1 MIVINQR
8 INELVNILNEASK
21 NYYELDNPTI
31 TDQEYDD
38 LYRELEN
45 LEKKY
50 PELIPDNSPTK
61 RVGGKVIDEFSKV
74 EHTVPMMSLGDIFNE
89 EEVREFDSRVKK
101 TISNPTYVCE
111 LKIDGLSVSLLYQN
125 GKLIR
130 GATRGNGV
138 VGEDI
143 THNVETIKN
152 IPLNIDFKDE
162 IEVRGEIYMPKK
174 SFLKLN
180 EERRKNNEVEFA
192 NPRNAAAGSV
202 RQLDSSIAAK
212 RNLSTFIYHLPESNK
227 YNIKYHH
234 EALKFMK
241 ELGFNVNSSI
251 KLCNNIDEVIDYI
264 NYWTK
269 ERPNLPYEIDGIV
282 IKVDNLSD
290 QEKLGF
296 TARTPK
302 WAIAYKFPAEEVLTK
317 LTDIEFCV
325 GRTGKITPRADLNP
339 VHVAGSVIRS
349 VTLHNE
355 DYIKEKGIMIND
367 TVVIHKAGDVI
378 PEVVRVEVSRRNGT
392 EIPFKMIKNC
402 PICGSTLEK
411 KEGEANYFCTNP
423 KCDARKIE
431 GLIHFASRDTMN
443 IEGFGDEIVEDF
455 FNMGYLKSIPDF
467 YKLDSKKQEL
477 MELEGF
483 GTKSINNLL
492 DSINRSK
499 DNSLEQLL
507 FALGIRHVGK
517 KTAKIIACHF
527 KTIDNIISSSKE
539 EIESINDIGSI
550 IASSVYEYFKNEDN
564 LNMINELKEI
574 GMNMTYIGSSIEEKE
589 DFLNKTFVLTGTL
602 TKMGRNEAS
611 ELIEAKGGKVTS
623 SVTKKTSVVIVGD
636 SPGSKYDK
644 AISLGIT
651 IWNEDEFINHLD

>member
-1 MIVINQR
+1 M
-8 INELVNILNEASK
+8 ELVNILNEASK
-21 NYYELDNPTI
+21 NYYELDMPTI

-50 PELIPDNSPTK
+50 PELIPSNSPTK

-74 EHTVPMMSLGDIFNE
+74 EHNVPMMSLGDIFNE
-89 EEVREFDSRVKK
+89 DEVREFDQRVKK
-101 TISNPTYVCE
+101 TISNPNYVCE
-111 LKIDGLSVSLLYQN
+111 LKIDGLSVSLLYKD
-125 GKLIR
+125 GKLVR

-143 THNVETIKN
+143 IHNVETIKN
-152 IPLNIDFKDE
+152 IPLSIDFKDE

-180 EERRKNNEVEFA
+180 EERKNNNEALFA

-212 RNLSTFIYHLPESNK
+212 RNLSTFIYHLPLSNK
-227 YNIKYHH
+227 YGIKYHH
-234 EALKFMK
+234 EALDFMK
-241 ELGFNVNSSI
+241 SLGFNVNPSI
-251 KLCNNIDEVIDYI
+251 KVCNNIDEVIDYI
-264 NYWTK
+264 EYWTK

-339 VHVAGSVIRS
+339 VHVAGSVISS

-378 PEVVRVEVSRRNGT
+378 PEVVRVEVSRRNGR
-392 EIPFKMIKNC
+392 EIPFKMITNC
-402 PICGSTLEK
+402 PICGSILEK

-467 YKLDSKKQEL
+467 YKLYTKTQEL

-483 GTKSINNLL
+483 GMKSINNLL
-492 DSINRSK
+492 DSIEKSK
-499 DNSLEQLL
+499 NNSLELLL
-507 FALGIRHVGK
+507 FAL
-517 KTAKIIACHF
+517 
-527 KTIDNIISSSKE
+527 
-539 EIESINDIGSI
+539 
-550 IASSVYEYFKNEDN
+550 EY
-564 LNMINELKEI
+564 
-574 GMNMTYIGSSIEEKE
+574 
-589 DFLNKTFVLTGTL
+589 
-602 TKMGRNEAS
+602 
-611 ELIEAKGGKVTS
+611 
-623 SVTKKTSVVIVGD
+623 
-636 SPGSKYDK
+636 
-644 AISLGIT
+644 
-651 IWNEDEFINHLD
+651 

>member
-180 EERRKNNEVEFA
+180 EERRKNNETLFA

-517 KTAKIIACHF
+517 KTAKIIASHF